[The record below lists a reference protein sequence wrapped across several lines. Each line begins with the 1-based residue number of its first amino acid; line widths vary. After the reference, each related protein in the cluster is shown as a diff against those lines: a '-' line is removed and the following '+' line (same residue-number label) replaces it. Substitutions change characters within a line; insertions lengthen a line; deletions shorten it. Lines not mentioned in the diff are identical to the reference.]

1 MSGSSGHVTVVT
13 NEGRYMV
20 FGIDLEKG
28 GEGRLLKVYEVGGGG
43 EGLAGDRGGVVD
55 GVGEEYF

>member
-1 MSGSSGHVTVVT
+1 MKG
-13 NEGRYMV
+13 
-20 FGIDLEKG
+20 GIWFLGLILRK

-55 GVGEEYF
+55 GVGKSISELIEQGPVG